1 MKKKILI
8 PLALAAVVLP
18 LSLSKSV
25 HPLDALMFGE
35 ANNQSDYIK
44 YASQVGAQLADE
56 GFVLLKN
63 DGFLP
68 MNTQNA
74 KISIASKGSSSFVRG
89 GTGSGGGNV
98 NSSVSAYSIQSSLEE
113 VGCQI
118 NPTLVSFYSNS
129 SKSGSGRSDANP
141 NKWDGVNYSTIG
153 ETPLKSYSATELNSM
168 DEYGDAI
175 IFLIT
180 RQGSEGCDLKTC
192 DARDSSSDPVSDRHA
207 LELSKNEEDL
217 FNEIKKHTDHVIVVV
232 NSSNVFECGR
242 FEDDDKVSAVLW
254 IGNPGDVGPGALGRI
269 ISGQVNPSGHTVDTW
284 ARDFTADPT
293 FQNFADNAQ
302 TNLIED
308 AEGNPVKYA
317 PQNTMFNA
325 DGTPVMSYGS
335 DKSYKDHDKPNWE
348 DEENLVVKG
357 GLNGVK
363 PGSYVSYEEGIYYD
377 YRYYETKYH
386 DMKAAGEDAD
396 AWYEGETGVV
406 YPFGYGLSYTEFTQE
421 ISYTNLPDAPISN
434 PDTKVEVTVN
444 VTNTGAVAGKEVVQL
459 YFRAPYIK
467 GGIEKA
473 DKVLCAF
480 AKTDIL
486 EPNESQEVNLEFYL
500 QDVANYDFMDSNKNG
515 FAGYELDG
523 GNYQVVLAKNAH
535 EEIATADFSVQE
547 KGLQYA
553 VDRYTGGEV
562 KNRFTN
568 RGFFSSLPAEEDFE
582 FTQMSRANFAQTFPT
597 HPTVE
602 DRTVSENSRVEEFLT
617 HEFTIADLELEE
629 LTNADGDL
637 VPNQYEYMPKAA
649 YKTKADIEAL
659 GWTQAENT
667 SGTVDIKVTDLLNTD
682 MDDPIW
688 DEFMNQMTYSEML
701 QFVSG
706 GQQHNPAISR
716 FGKESTGDSDGP
728 QRFKIMWWVS
738 GPIVAATYNV
748 ELAHKQGE
756 CNGIEAH
763 LSSNTYG
770 WAGPG
775 VNIHRSP
782 FGGRNFEYYSAD
794 PFLTGRM
801 AGRVV
806 AGASDKGVYCYFKH
820 FVVNDQ
826 EKNREG
832 TSTFLTEQTL
842 REIYLKPFQMCVQE
856 GKAFGLMS
864 SYNRLGNMETA
875 ASYPLLTEVLRDEWG
890 FKGSII
896 SDMTHSGNGSVNF
909 KCYENINNRVLA
921 GCDQQLDNGG
931 GFKDNMD
938 CEWNSTKGCPVIKK
952 GDNKGY
958 ESYTYWYAVR
968 TCAQRVIWM
977 CARSGVNAK
986 TFVEPDEEITLSN
999 VKRSVYEGAVGE
1011 DVEIKVSLP
1020 DYFQEGEE
1028 FDDTRAVS
1036 ECEVTVDAFTPL
1048 PEGLAFDGEKIAG
1061 KVDEAYNGFVHILVS
1076 VTLDDNSKQTFG
1088 TSFELRIYADYNSGV
1103 FETPVDPTPVDPTP
1117 VDPTPTPSSSSAPA
1131 PVQPDTPADTTP
1143 SSSSEQTPAKKKKGC
1158 GGEVAIS
1165 LISIAALGTIALG
1178 ALLIERKRR
1187 AAK

>member
-748 ELAHKQGE
+748 ELARKQGDCIGME
-756 CNGIEAH
+756 GRIQG
-763 LSSNTYG
+763 TQG

-794 PFLTGRM
+794 PFLTGRIS
-801 AGRVV
+801 GRVV
-806 AGASDKGVYCYFKH
+806 AGATDRGVYCYFKH
-820 FVVNDQ
+820 FAVNDQ
-826 EKNREG
+826 EKEREG
-832 TSTFLTEQTL
+832 VSAYVNEQAL
-842 REIYLKPFQMCVQE
+842 REIYLKAFQLPIQE
-856 GKAFGLMS
+856 GKALGIMS
-864 SYNRLGNMETA
+864 SYNRLGLMETA

-896 SDMTHSGNGSVNF
+896 SDMTHHSNSAHNR
-909 KCYENINNRVLA
+909 KCYENINNRILA
-921 GCDQQLDNGG
+921 GCNQQLDGSDYKGDMNATW
-931 GFKDNMD
+931 DS
-938 CEWNSTKGCPVIKK
+938 ELGCPTFKYE
-952 GDNKGY
+952 GDTY
-958 ESYTYWYAVR
+958 EAYSWWYAVR
-968 TCAQRVIWM
+968 KMAQQCIWM
-977 CARSGVNAK
+977 NARSSKYVS
-986 TFVEPDEEITLSN
+986 TFTTPLADISFSGTNEMRQYV
-999 VKRSVYEGAVGE
+999 VRSGE
-1011 DVEIKVSLP
+1011 NIDVEVTLPDDIKVGGTYNNKAITGVELSIDP
-1020 DYFQEGEE
+1020 
-1028 FDDTRAVS
+1028 
-1036 ECEVTVDAFTPL
+1036 FTPL
-1048 PEGLAFDGEKIAG
+1048 PSGLSFADNHITG
-1061 KVDEAYNGFVHILVS
+1061 KLDTTYNKFIHVVVEL
-1076 VTLDDNSKQTFG
+1076 TLADDTTVKVG
-1088 TSFELRIYADYNSGV
+1088 GSFELIVLAHSPELV
-1103 FETPVDPTPVDPTP
+1103 EPTQPEQ
-1117 VDPTPTPSSSSAPA
+1117 PA
-1131 PVQPDTPADTTP
+1131 AEPAA
-1143 SSSSEQTPAKKKKGC
+1143 PAKKGCRGSIVATSSLLALFSVAGLSFILAKK
-1158 GGEVAIS
+1158 
-1165 LISIAALGTIALG
+1165 
-1178 ALLIERKRR
+1178 RKEQ
-1187 AAK
+1187 